1 MANIHMKRCSIFLVI
16 TEMQIKFKMGYH
28 YILSTRIVEKTE
40 TNKDLQGI
48 KGVRLQGNS
57 HSARGNVRWYKN
69 FGKHFGIFLKS

>member
-1 MANIHMKRCSIFLVI
+1 
-16 TEMQIKFKMGYH
+16 MGYH
-28 YILSTRIVEKTE
+28 YILSTRIVGKTE

-57 HSARGNVRWYKN
+57 HSDRGNVRWYKN